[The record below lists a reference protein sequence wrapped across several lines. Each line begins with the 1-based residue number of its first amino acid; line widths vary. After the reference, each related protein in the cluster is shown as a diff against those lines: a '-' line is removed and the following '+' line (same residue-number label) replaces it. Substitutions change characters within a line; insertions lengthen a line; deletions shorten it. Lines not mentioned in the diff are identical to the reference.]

1 MHLSQVC
8 QAGLTIT
15 SVLPTHSS
23 EKSTPPLVISAS
35 TSAMGLLYAFGFR
48 KSVAPKIFAFSNF
61 LSLISTAKMREAPAF
76 LQPMT
81 AARPTAPSP
90 NTAHTEPGVTFPQTQ
105 INY

>member
-1 MHLSQVC
+1 
-8 QAGLTIT
+8 
-15 SVLPTHSS
+15 
-23 EKSTPPLVISAS
+23 
-35 TSAMGLLYAFGFR
+35 
-48 KSVAPKIFAFSNF
+48 
-61 LSLISTAKMREAPAF
+61 MREAPAF